1 MNYTEYY
8 PLCIIAVLAK
18 VKGGL
23 LNNNG
28 EIARLQYETH
38 LKLRDYGV
46 FDPEGWE
53 FEIDDSPIYNPKE
66 LSQLKPKKM
75 SLVHP
80 YYEDDKAPI
89 PRDLEVLEVYKVH
102 TIMIDTTK
110 RRFNK

>member
-1 MNYTEYY
+1 MNYKEYY
-8 PLCIIAVLAK
+8 PLCTIAVLAK

-23 LNNNG
+23 LNNGG
-28 EIARLQYETH
+28 EIVRLQYETH

-53 FEIDDSPIYNPKE
+53 YEIDDSSMYNPKE

-80 YYEDDKAPI
+80 YYEDDKILI
-89 PRDLEVLEVYKVH
+89 PRDLEVLEVYKAH
-102 TIMIDTTK
+102 IIMIDTTNVK
-110 RRFNK
+110 EVE